1 MTWPLWTVKLKF
13 YVRVGGGGTVTFG
26 YGFLVIVP
34 SEQDTLVLHI
44 FNFKACENLLEVP
57 DEV

>member
-1 MTWPLWTVKLKF
+1 MDCKAEVLCESG
-13 YVRVGGGGTVTFG
+13 RGGTVTFG